1 MIQIIINGT
10 IADYDARRN
19 ISYKCVTGW
28 LSTDNLFSEAMY
40 NISLPATLL
49 NNRLLGYPSNPAI
62 SSAAEFPC
70 TVICAGAQ
78 IIDGTLRI
86 SKVTESAIQ
95 AIITDRLADLYAN
108 LRDMT
113 FESSTRELPLHATTP
128 LAGDLDWAPAV
139 GPIQETSRIFFPMLL
154 SPKFYSG
161 VECVALPPSEWGKE
175 GITYESW
182 HNMPIAGSGDYPT
195 VGTTGHVNTESVYG
209 TSYFTSSI
217 FRRAPFSPALL
228 MKDVLVYAAETAGWE
243 LDTSG
248 YPAVFDRLA
257 VMTGYD
263 AGALCTIGAGGVT
276 IVQTFTSDNDGNI
289 ATIKLSDWGRT
300 VNLSDLLIGFC
311 QLANTGIEADISTR
325 TMRIV
330 DKEAQLAGASLTD
343 LTRYAVSAAEIDVTE
358 YDSFTF
364 SYAFGGDSYNEEI
377 AKIDSDPS
385 LIISDDTDLPEPAY
399 RYINKYALTYGASG
413 LFQCVKLP
421 ADAYPSWAWKGLAY
435 LLGYR
440 SAAVSDAPYAVQ
452 CGLQPYYYPG
462 ENAIPFADLPAY
474 RADFPDVP
482 AQPLRISFIPPMDM
496 LIPRHYARYNGM
508 SLNPADIASARYAL
522 LSRLA
527 TQGKPFAQTFAM
539 PADMVR
545 AIARNKYGVYSCA
558 GKAFVIDE
566 LTAELSASTG
576 TAIVKLTGIYL

>member
-1 MIQIIINGT
+1 
-10 IADYDARRN
+10 
-19 ISYKCVTGW
+19 
-28 LSTDNLFSEAMY
+28 MY
-40 NISLPATLL
+40 HRSPFV
-49 NNRLLGYPSNPAI
+49 PS
-62 SSAAEFPC
+62 
-70 TVICAGAQ
+70 
-78 IIDGTLRI
+78 
-86 SKVTESAIQ
+86 
-95 AIITDRLADLYAN
+95 
-108 LRDMT
+108 
-113 FESSTRELPLHATTP
+113 
-128 LAGDLDWAPAV
+128 
-139 GPIQETSRIFFPMLL
+139 
-154 SPKFYSG
+154 
-161 VECVALPPSEWGKE
+161 
-175 GITYESW
+175 
-182 HNMPIAGSGDYPT
+182 
-195 VGTTGHVNTESVYG
+195 
-209 TSYFTSSI
+209 
-217 FRRAPFSPALL
+217 LL
-228 MKDVLVYAAETAGWE
+228 MRNVIAYACETAGWAF
-243 LDTSG
+243 DAST
-248 YPAVFDRLA
+248 YPAMFDRLA
-257 VMTGYD
+257 VTTGYE
-263 AGALCTIGAGGVT
+263 AGGVIT
-276 IVQTFTSDNDGNI
+276 IGFEQGFYPVVKSKDENNVPF
-289 ATIKLSDWGRT
+289 TIKLSDWGRT

-311 QLANTGIEADISTR
+311 QLANTGIEADLSTR
-325 TMRIV
+325 TIRLV

-482 AQPLRISFIPPMDM
+482 AQPLRISFIPPCGDA
-496 LIPRHYARYNGM
+496 IPRHRPSDGDI
-508 SLNPADIASARYAL
+508 SLKPKDIASARYDL

-527 TQGKPFAQTFAM
+527 TQCKPFAQTFAM

-558 GKAFVIDE
+558 GKAFVIDD
-566 LTAELSASTG
+566 LTAEFSPSTD